1 MLNFTWNVF
10 TKTGSIETY
19 LLIKELEQEGQ
30 EVLNQLDE
38 ELADFDSPIT

>member
-30 EVLNQLDE
+30 EILTKQDE
-38 ELADFDSPIT
+38 ELSDFDSPIT

>member
-30 EVLNQLDE
+30 EVLIQQDD